1 MIHAA
6 LDPGGSGRESPR
18 LFVSRSLGHEAVRK
32 SVRNLLLLSGAA
44 AIVVAVSLVILRVHK
59 SQVNP
64 RVVLAS
70 LAKATPPHTVVIDYP
85 LDGMLFPPEIA
96 APAFRWKDQDF
107 RSDLWLVTIEFPDGG
122 GRINCF
128 SRQSEWRPEPAV
140 WEQIK
145 SRSLEKPATVTIVGV
160 SRKVPSKVLSA
171 GHVAIQTS
179 SDKVGAPLFYREV
192 NLPFVDA
199 VKDPSTIRWRFGAI
213 SSVECPPVVLENL
226 PVCGNCHS
234 FSADGSILGMDID
247 YANDKGS
254 YAVAS
259 VHPDMTLDRNTIIT
273 WSDYKRDEGD
283 STFGLLSQV
292 SPDGRFVVST
302 VKDQSVFVPRPNLDF
317 SQLFFPVK
325 GILCVY
331 DRQTGAFQSLPGA
344 NDPNLVQSNPT
355 WSPDGRYIVF
365 AATEAY
371 SLKRTSDPRTVLLS
385 PEDCRE
391 FLEGAKPFKFSLFRI
406 PFNGGQGGKPE
417 PIAGA
422 SFNGKSNFF
431 PKFSPDGKWIVFCK
445 AENYMLLQ
453 PDSELYIIPAEG
465 GEARRLRANTKRMNS
480 WHSFSPNGKWL
491 VFSGKPDSPYTR
503 LYLTHIDEQGQSTP
517 PVVLDRL
524 TAPDRAANIP
534 EFVNAD
540 PVAIRHIREQF
551 VDDVSYARGAWQCL
565 KSNDHEGAER
575 QARKALELNPKN
587 VEGLRC
593 LGLALFGREQYDEA
607 IRYLSQAGE
616 LKPSAGEIQ
625 ADLGAVFIAKDMLE
639 EGVRH
644 LHKALELNPNSA
656 EAYFN
661 LGVAAFL
668 REDKPEAVKCWL
680 RTAELN
686 PDDYPAHHNL
696 GLALEEQG
704 NLDQAIEHYR
714 KAAQIKARDATA
726 QAQLGDALCA
736 KGATAEGAAY
746 LAKAVELEPANS
758 ARRYRLA
765 TTLAQLKQHD
775 EAIPHF
781 LQILRAD
788 PRNTDALVSLAASYV
803 ETNQMDKAMNCLED
817 ALQIAKSAGNQK
829 LVEQIARQIQLYW
842 QRPPGTKPGR

>member
-1 MIHAA
+1 V
-6 LDPGGSGRESPR
+6 SG
-18 LFVSRSLGHEAVRK
+18 
-32 SVRNLLLLSGAA
+32 
-44 AIVVAVSLVILRVHK
+44 VILWVHR

-64 RVVLAS
+64 RDVLES
-70 LAKATPPHTVVIDYP
+70 LAV
-85 LDGMLFPPEIA
+85 
-96 APAFRWKDQDF
+96 
-107 RSDLWLVTIEFPDGG
+107 VTIIG
-122 GRINCF
+122 IN
-128 SRQSEWRPEPAV
+128 
-140 WEQIK
+140 
-145 SRSLEKPATVTIVGV
+145 
-160 SRKVPSKVLSA
+160 RKTSSDVLSA
-171 GHVAIQTS
+171 GHVTIQTS

-199 VKDPSTIRWRFGAI
+199 VKDPSTIRWRFGAV
-213 SSVECPPVVLENL
+213 SSVERPPVVLEGL

-234 FSADGSILGMDID
+234 FSADGAVLGMDID

-254 YAVAS
+254 YAIAP
-259 VHPDMTLDRNTIIT
+259 VHPDMTLDRNAIIT
-273 WSDYKRDEGD
+273 WSDYKRNEGD

-302 VKDQSVFVPRPNLDF
+302 VKDQSVFVPRPGLDF

-331 DRQTGAFQSLPGA
+331 DRQTGTFQSLPGA

-371 SLKRTSDPRTVLLS
+371 SLRRTSDPRAVLLS

-391 FLEGAKPFKFSLFRI
+391 FLEGAKPFKFNLFRI
-406 PFNGGQGGKPE
+406 PFNDGKGGKPE

-422 SFNGKSNFF
+422 SFNGKSNYF

-453 PDSELYIIPAEG
+453 PDSEMYIIPAEG

-503 LYLTHIDEQGQSTP
+503 LYLTHIDEHGESTP
-517 PVVLDRL
+517 AVVLDHL

-540 PVAIRHIREQF
+540 LAAIRHIREQF
-551 VDDVSYARGAWQCL
+551 VDDVSYARSAWQCL
-565 KSNDHEGAER
+565 RSSDHAGAER
-575 QARKALELNPKN
+575 HARKALELNPKS
-587 VEGLRC
+587 VEALRC
-593 LGLALFGREQYDEA
+593 LGLALFGREQHDEA
-607 IRYLSQAGE
+607 IRYLSQAAE

-625 ADLGAVFIAKDMLE
+625 VDLGAVFIAKDMLE
-639 EGVRH
+639 EGVHH
-644 LHKALELNPNSA
+644 LRKALELNTDSA

-668 REDKPEAVKCWL
+668 RKDKPEAVKCWL
-680 RTAELN
+680 RTVELK
-686 PDDYPAHHNL
+686 PDDYAAHHNL
-696 GLALEEQG
+696 GLAMEEQG

-714 KAAQIKARDATA
+714 KAAQVKPGDATA
-726 QAQLGDALCA
+726 QGQLGSALCA
-736 KGATAEGAAY
+736 KGATQEGLTY
-746 LAKAVELEPANS
+746 LSRAVDLDPVNG
-758 ARRYRLA
+758 ARRYKLA
-765 TTLAQLKQHD
+765 TTLAQVKQHNQ
-775 EAIPHF
+775 AIPHF

-788 PRNTDALVSLAASYV
+788 PRNTDALVSLAASYA
-803 ETNQMDKAMNCLED
+803 ETNQMDKTMNCLED
-817 ALQIAKSAGNQK
+817 ALQIAKSAGDQK
-829 LVEQIARQIQLYW
+829 LVEQIARQVQLYQ
-842 QRPPGTKPGR
+842 QRMPADKRGG